1 MYGHLVGVKL
11 YTPDSMQVFGDGA
24 ETPLPDGA
32 KKAEPREERTRCDL
46 CGKPVYRPIPDIYA
60 WKFQRQ
66 DFWRA
71 RGEDKTRYAIFCS
84 YNCMRDGEK
93 LAEAYK
99 KKRRASARKWP
110 RLKCPVCGQM
120 FPSRNG
126 AKYCTRACYLTAVQT
141 DAPKRERKPK
151 PEPVDLT
158 LSKDFPWS
166 AVV

>member
-32 KKAEPREERTRCDL
+32 KKAEPREE
-46 CGKPVYRPIPDIYA
+46 
-60 WKFQRQ
+60 
-66 DFWRA
+66 
-71 RGEDKTRYAIFCS
+71 KTRYAIFCS

-93 LAEAYK
+93 LAEAYT

-110 RLKCPVCGQM
+110 RVKCPVCGQM
-120 FPSRNG
+120 FPSRHG

-141 DAPKRERKPK
+141 DKPKRERKPK
-151 PEPVDLT
+151 REPVDLT